1 MQQSQSTAPS
11 FGDVQASQQSART
24 YQKIMTTRPLLQKV
38 IDQLAATIANTL
50 AEVFIQETQS
60 SRLAD
65 IARLQALAEGPRG
78 RRAVKGC

>member
-1 MQQSQSTAPS
+1 MA
-11 FGDVQASQQSART
+11 VEARSED
-24 YQKIMTTRPLLQKV
+24 P
-38 IDQLAATIANTL
+38 QLAATIANTL

-65 IARLQALAEGPRG
+65 IARLQALAEGPGG